1 VTHRPTAT
9 ELLEA
14 VQQFLQTEI
23 LPTLTN
29 ARLRYQMLVAVHV
42 LNVVERELSCEEE
55 YLRAEWQMLSEVL
68 GEKAPAPETFC
79 GLREA
84 VHSGNVNLCTRIR
97 EGEFDEPARFR
108 AVLQLVRQEV
118 ERKAEL
124 NRPRARSGS

>member
-14 VQQFLQTEI
+14 VEQFLQTEI

-29 ARLRYQMLVAVHV
+29 ARLRYQMLVAIHV
-42 LNVVERELSCEEE
+42 LNVVERELFCEEE
-55 YLRAEWQMLSEVL
+55 HLREEWQVLNEVL
-68 GEKAPAPETFC
+68 GEIGPLPATLC

-84 VHSGNVNLCTRIR
+84 VHTGNVNLCARIR
-97 EGEFDEPARFR
+97 AGEFDEPARFR
-108 AVLQLVRQEV
+108 SVLQVVRQEV

-124 NRPRARSGS
+124 NRPRPRAGS

>member
-14 VQQFLQTEI
+14 VEQFLQTEI

-29 ARLRYQMLVAVHV
+29 ARLRYQMLVALHV
-42 LNVVERELSCEEE
+42 LNVVERELACEEE
-55 YLRAEWQMLSEVL
+55 YLRREWQVLTEVL
-68 GEKAPAPETFC
+68 AEQGPLPDTVC

-84 VHSGNVNLCTRIR
+84 VHSGNERLCARIR
-97 EGEFDEPARFR
+97 AGEFDEPSRFR
-108 AVLQLVRQEV
+108 EVLRRVRQEV

-124 NRPRARSGS
+124 NRPRARTGS